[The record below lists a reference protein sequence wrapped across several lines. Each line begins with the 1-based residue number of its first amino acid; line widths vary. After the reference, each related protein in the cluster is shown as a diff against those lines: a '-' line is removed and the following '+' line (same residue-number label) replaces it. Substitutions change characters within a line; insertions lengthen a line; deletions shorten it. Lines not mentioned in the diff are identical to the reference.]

1 MFKSMQTSIKAFA
14 GMSIVLAAFFMQSCK
29 KADLPAEEQYSPE
42 QIEQLRSYVAGST
55 GVSLDKIVY
64 SASSHAFVV
73 DKDGFISVKD
83 ANERYQQKEK
93 AGVPSTTNRTSQ
105 RRYDYI
111 VASGKTTITFYADA
125 TVPAEWLSTLDQA
138 IANWNSTNSAIQM
151 SRVTGTTTT
160 STGTK
165 TRGKKGTTT
174 TTTTSTPSYNVLV
187 TTLYDASTS
196 MIAQAYYPDYYG
208 NAGKEVDINTYYN
221 YLSTSNKV
229 FAMTHELGHIVGLT
243 HTDGGVGALI
253 PGTPDVDANSVMNS
267 FVLPWN
273 GFTTWDVTAITTLY
287 PKY

>member
-1 MFKSMQTSIKAFA
+1 MQNHFKAFA
-14 GMSIVLAAFFMQSCK
+14 GISILLAAFFMQSCK
-29 KADLPAEEQYSPE
+29 KADLPAEEQYSTD

-64 SASSHAFVV
+64 LASKQAFVV

-83 ANERYQQKEK
+83 ANARYQQKEK
-93 AGVPSTTNRTSQ
+93 AGVPSTTNSTSQ
-105 RRYDYI
+105 RRYDYL
-111 VASGKTTITFYADA
+111 VASGKTNITFYADA
-125 TVPAEWLSTLDQA
+125 TVPSEWLSTLDQA

-160 STGTK
+160 TTTGGK
-165 TRGKKGTTT
+165 GRLKKGSTTT
-174 TTTTSTPSYNVLV
+174 TSTSTPSYNVLV
-187 TTLYDASTS
+187 TTLYDANTS

-208 NAGKEVDINTYYN
+208 SAGKEVDINTYYN
-221 YLSTSNKV
+221 SLSTSNKV
-229 FAMTHELGHIVGLT
+229 FAMTHELGHIVGLS